1 MQLETVES
9 GAIHAIGYDRGSQ
22 ILEVI
27 FTTGRVYQF
36 TRVPPE
42 QYQALRNAESKGRYF
57 AENIRDA
64 FPYWSFHSP
73 RKRNSRTKRGAS
85 Q

>member
-9 GAIHAIGYDRGSQ
+9 GAIHAIGYDRARK

-36 TRVPPE
+36 TCVPPE
-42 QYQALRNAESKGRYF
+42 QYQGLLSAESKGRYF

-73 RKRNSRTKRGAS
+73 RKRKSQTQRGAAR
-85 Q
+85 

>member
-1 MQLETVES
+1 MQLETVDS

-36 TRVPPE
+36 TRVPLE
-42 QYQALRNAESKGRYF
+42 QYQALRLAESKGRYF

-64 FPYWSFHSP
+64 FSYWSFHSP
-73 RKRNSRTKRGAS
+73 RKRSNRTKRGGS
-85 Q
+85 R